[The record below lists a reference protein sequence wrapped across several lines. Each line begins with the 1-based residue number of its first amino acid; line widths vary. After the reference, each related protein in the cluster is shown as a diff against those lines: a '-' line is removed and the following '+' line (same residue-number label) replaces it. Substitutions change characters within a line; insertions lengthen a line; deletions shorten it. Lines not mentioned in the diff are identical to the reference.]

1 MEDEETML
9 SRHRAERKNLQ
20 NQITGMKKQATKS
33 KRKEVNARCEELE
46 YQLRLRHEQEL
57 KEVTQGTETENENQ
71 DVTPEKLLEQLTL
84 GHTSNG
90 DGAAAAEKQ
99 EVQISQQPGPS
110 TPQPKKKRNRQREKI
125 AERNAEIARIKEAAA
140 QEAAEMPDYRKMEQ
154 DALDEICRLNKLHQ
168 HDIQPDGHCLFAS
181 ILDQIRTRH
190 NDECVYDIPATYVE
204 TTAPQDPKDFNVYA
218 LRSLACCYIREH
230 PDDFVPYLFDETTL
244 TVKDISDYTKSMQE
258 TAEWGGEVEILAL
271 AKVLKCCVSVL
282 MSGRATHK
290 VNEQESANPQLNLV
304 YYKHSYALGEHYNSL
319 RDE

>member
-1 MEDEETML
+1 MGDKEAVL
-9 SRHRAERKNLQ
+9 SRHRAEKKNLQ

-46 YQLRLRHEQEL
+46 YQMRVKHEQEL
-57 KEVTQGTETENENQ
+57 AEEDEEEVGTAPGA
-71 DVTPEKLLEQLTL
+71 DVTPEKLLEQLNL
-84 GHTSNG
+84 NKPEDSV
-90 DGAAAAEKQ
+90 DPVDQDVEQKQ
-99 EVQISQQPGPS
+99 QSAP

-125 AERNAEIARIKEAAA
+125 AQRNAEIARMKDAAA

-154 DALDEICRLNKLHQ
+154 DSLDEICRVNKLQQ

-181 ILDQIRTRH
+181 ILDQIQTRH
-190 NDECVYDIPATYVE
+190 HNDCEYDFPATYAE
-204 TTAPQDPKDFNVYA
+204 ITTAQDSKDVNFSVYA

-230 PDDFVPYLFDETTL
+230 PDDFVPYLFDEATL
-244 TVKDISDYTKSMQE
+244 SVKDISDYTKSMQE

-271 AKVLKCCVSVL
+271 AKVLKCCISVL

-290 VNEQESANPQLNLV
+290 VNEQELTNPQLKLV